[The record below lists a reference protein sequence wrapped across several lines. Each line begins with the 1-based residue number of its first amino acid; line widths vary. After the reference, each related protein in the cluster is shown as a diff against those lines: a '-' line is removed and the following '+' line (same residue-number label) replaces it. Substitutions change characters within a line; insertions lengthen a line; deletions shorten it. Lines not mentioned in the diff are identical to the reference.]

1 MVFKKDNLWLKSLMS
16 WALEGKEP
24 MNNNSD
30 GAEIQ
35 LEKDSMR

>member
-1 MVFKKDNLWLKSLMS
+1 MAEVANELGFGGQR
-16 WALEGKEP
+16 AYE
-24 MNNNSD
+24 NNSD